1 MKVILF
7 LSLGKFPGHYQ
18 HVLKFPAL
26 NVILKPLLPYTQAH
40 NFHMI
45 CLSLIK
51 KPQALSAKFQ
61 SDIQQ
66 WMDSVLVLLSDCH
79 EKLQKFWTHLFS
91 SLPFSFFF
99 SFFPLELDKHVCCKT
114 TNTYLHTHLQEDF
127 KRLLCTC

>member
-18 HVLKFPAL
+18 HVLKFPAF
-26 NVILKPLLPYTQAH
+26 NVILKPLLPYTRAH

-79 EKLQKFWTHLFS
+79 EKLQKAWTHLFS
-91 SLPFSFFF
+91 SLPF
-99 SFFPLELDKHVCCKT
+99 FFPLELDKHVCCKT
-114 TNTYLHTHLQEDF
+114 TNTHIHIHTFRRIL
-127 KRLLCTC
+127 KRLLSTC